1 MENIEELKKL
11 LAKKRH
17 ERNDLIFEKKKWQ
30 DSVNKL
36 SILLDK
42 LKSELSIT
50 IKLNPEN
57 ISKIESIYAQYET
70 LKKQHDYFFNNIKRI
85 EIDIQI
91 INKEINELRSSINK
105 NSSLQKNPSLCS
117 SKIDWEKV
125 NNLSLEKKVSYF
137 INLANTILD
146 EQQVKDSS
154 DIKDPFKD
162 TLFTC
167 YNELKKLTLML
178 KSEKKQEK
186 NKNDAVINI
195 INVSEEVEHISKGQ
209 GPTSDINQIEVDSSL
224 SANKTKDTAYSS
236 INMPKHKNGQKQKG
250 KTNILFKFKP
260 LVFAGSLAIIAS
272 ANLKQAHS
280 LLLNPI
286 VLGNATCSLKKEETN
301 SNLED
306 LKHHVPPEESIHT
319 EFIMDRYELE
329 RLEEIERRKE
339 QKRKEAEE
347 KRRKEEEQKRKL
359 EAQQKLEEEKR
370 KQREQ
375 EMLASEVQRTSN
387 NQQVETS
394 VEQVY
399 QQGQINYIKKFS
411 LTSKQ
416 IDTIKATVQHEAGFN
431 QTEVYAVMSVVINR
445 CKSGNWGAS
454 NPYSVITFPG
464 QFASY
469 LNGYYRQYINENY
482 ADYTDQ
488 IIDEMLKGERAP
500 LHNYESFRSSSSTV
514 GVQFTKGGNKY
525 R

>member
-1 MENIEELKKL
+1 
-11 LAKKRH
+11 
-17 ERNDLIFEKKKWQ
+17 
-30 DSVNKL
+30 
-36 SILLDK
+36 
-42 LKSELSIT
+42 
-50 IKLNPEN
+50 
-57 ISKIESIYAQYET
+57 
-70 LKKQHDYFFNNIKRI
+70 
-85 EIDIQI
+85 
-91 INKEINELRSSINK
+91 
-105 NSSLQKNPSLCS
+105 
-117 SKIDWEKV
+117 
-125 NNLSLEKKVSYF
+125 
-137 INLANTILD
+137 
-146 EQQVKDSS
+146 
-154 DIKDPFKD
+154 
-162 TLFTC
+162 
-167 YNELKKLTLML
+167 
-178 KSEKKQEK
+178 
-186 NKNDAVINI
+186 
-195 INVSEEVEHISKGQ
+195 
-209 GPTSDINQIEVDSSL
+209 
-224 SANKTKDTAYSS
+224 
-236 INMPKHKNGQKQKG
+236 
-250 KTNILFKFKP
+250 
-260 LVFAGSLAIIAS
+260 
-272 ANLKQAHS
+272 
-280 LLLNPI
+280 
-286 VLGNATCSLKKEETN
+286 
-301 SNLED
+301 
-306 LKHHVPPEESIHT
+306 
-319 EFIMDRYELE
+319 MDRYELE